1 MAGRIERGFRLTK
14 ASWAIVRGDPALI
27 WLPVISMLCSFVV
40 MVVFALGI
48 VGVGLPKDGESANP
62 LIWVLSFLMY
72 VALSFVTI
80 YFNAAVIAVAM
91 KRLNGEE
98 ATLSDGL
105 AVARQ
110 HAGKIFV
117 WAVITATVGMVI
129 RTIQER
135 SGLIGRIILGLI
147 GFVWSVITFF
157 VVPVLIFEDLGV
169 VPSIKRSASIFRE
182 RWGEQFTGN
191 FTIGIVIF
199 VVMLPVIIIG
209 GLLAAAVPIV
219 GIPLLLIA
227 ICAVAAVGSAVTGV
241 FNAALYR
248 FATTGQAGL
257 GFTDD
262 DLYASFR
269 PRRGQA
275 GSLGGGGTPPFAPE
289 SQAGWASIEQPP
301 PPGWAPP
308 DQASPP
314 SRPDLD

>member
-14 ASWAIVRGDPALI
+14 ASWAIVKGDPALI
-27 WLPVISMLCSFVV
+27 WLPVISMICSFVV
-40 MVVFALGI
+40 VVVFGLGI
-48 VGVGLPKDGESANP
+48 VGIGLPKDGQSANP
-62 LIWVLSFLMY
+62 LIWVLTFLMY
-72 VALSFVTI
+72 VVLSFVTI

-110 HAGKIFV
+110 HIGKIFV
-117 WAVITATVGMVI
+117 WALITATVGMII

-147 GFVWSVITFF
+147 GVLWSVITFF
-157 VVPVLIFEDLGV
+157 VVPVLLFEDLSV
-169 VPSIKRSASIFRE
+169 VPSIKRSASIFKE

-199 VVMLPVIIIG
+199 LLMLPVIIIG
-209 GLLAAAVPIV
+209 GVIAAALPIV

-227 ICAVAAVGSAVTGV
+227 ICVVAAAGSAVTGV

-269 PRRGQA
+269 PRRGQGGGL
-275 GSLGGGGTPPFAPE
+275 GSGGTPPFTPE
-289 SQAGWASIEQPP
+289 SQAGWANPVEQPP
-301 PPGWAPP
+301 PP
-308 DQASPP
+308 
-314 SRPDLD
+314 RPDAFE